1 MIVYTTK
8 CCSQEN
14 WNHFV
19 MSNSTQFGR
28 TFCVPWH
35 FFFGL
40 FCYSP
45 CEQLCSHYWYIGFN
59 GAEINCG
66 IAKILGILQMNSYLS
81 YGLQILRFFKTTTSL
96 LSSLCR
102 VNNYYKSI
110 CGLQLFNPGGG
121 VLPYMG
127 CIGMCNELALVKV
140 KGSRRPAAHPH
151 PEIPKVPPRVF
162 NRGLKQGRR
171 RRQWKGR

>member
-1 MIVYTTK
+1 MLLTRELKPFRDV
-8 CCSQEN
+8 
-14 WNHFV
+14 
-19 MSNSTQFGR
+19 QFYPIR
-28 TFCVPWH
+28 AHLLRSVT
-35 FFFGL
+35 FFFWSVL
-40 FCYSP
+40 
-45 CEQLCSHYWYIGFN
+45 LLALWAIVLTLIGFN

-66 IAKILGILQMNSYLS
+66 IAKIWGILQMNSYLS

-151 PEIPKVPPRVF
+151 PENPKVPPRVF